1 MRWLDIEEMAAG
13 VPLPEGY
20 RFELLKRCDIAE
32 VVDSIKAWFPD
43 ISVGSASVYLQGDF
57 FGEKVSLA
65 GEADKA
71 DKDVLV
77 VLLRAG
83 HNLAGL
89 FSCER
94 DLDTLSLYGRL
105 AVVAPKQRGAGLCR
119 KCIMLAEFIGQRI
132 GMGMI
137 YGMATLKIPHVQLAF
152 EALGWRLIGIAP
164 GYDREMVAPGVVKRV
179 YEGVYAKV
187 LVAEGEL
194 LRPQTHNLTPGTR
207 NIFRQLFPEQRLAS
221 GGE

>member
-1 MRWLDIEEMAAG
+1 MKWLDIDEMAAG
-13 VPLPEGY
+13 VSLPKGY
-20 RFELLKRCDIAE
+20 RFELLKRGDISE
-32 VVDSIKAWFPD
+32 VVDSIREWFPD
-43 ISVGSASVYLQGDF
+43 ISVGSASVYLRGDF
-57 FGEKVSLA
+57 FGEKVSLVD
-65 GEADKA
+65 EA

-83 HNLAGL
+83 HDLAGL

-105 AVVAPKQRGAGLCR
+105 VVVAPQHRGVGLCR

-137 YGMATLKIPHVQLAF
+137 YGMATLKVPNVQLAF

-179 YEGVYAKV
+179 YEAVYAKV
-187 LVAEGEL
+187 LVSECEM
-194 LRPQTHNLTPGTR
+194 LRPQIRNLTRGTR
-207 NIFRQLFPEQRLAS
+207 RIFCQMFPDQLLAQ
-221 GGE
+221 GGD

>member
-1 MRWLDIEEMAAG
+1 MKWLDIDEMAAG
-13 VPLPEGY
+13 VPLPKGY
-20 RFELLKRCDIAE
+20 RFELLKRCDISE
-32 VVDSIKAWFPD
+32 VVDSIKEWFPD
-43 ISVGSASVYLQGDF
+43 ISVGSASVYLRGDF
-57 FGEKVSLA
+57 FGEKVSLVD
-65 GEADKA
+65 EA

-83 HNLAGL
+83 HSLAGL

-105 AVVAPKQRGAGLCR
+105 VVVAPKHRGVGLCR
-119 KCIMLAEFIGQRI
+119 KCIMLAELIGQRI

-137 YGMATLKIPHVQLAF
+137 YGMATLKIPNVQLAF

-179 YEGVYAKV
+179 YEAVYAKV
-187 LVAEGEL
+187 LVSECEM
-194 LRPQTHNLTPGTR
+194 LRPQTRNLTRGTR
-207 NIFRQLFPEQRLAS
+207 RIFCQMFPDQLLAQ
-221 GGE
+221 GGD

>member
-1 MRWLDIEEMAAG
+1 MKWLDIDEMAAG
-13 VPLPEGY
+13 VPLPKGY
-20 RFELLKRCDIAE
+20 RFELLKRGDISE
-32 VVDSIKAWFPD
+32 VVDSIREWFPD
-43 ISVGSASVYLQGDF
+43 ISVGSASVYLRGDF
-57 FGEKVSLA
+57 FGEKVSLVD
-65 GEADKA
+65 EA

-105 AVVAPKQRGAGLCR
+105 VVVAPKHRGVGLCH

-137 YGMATLKIPHVQLAF
+137 YGMATLKIPNVQLAF

-179 YEGVYAKV
+179 YEAVYAKV

-194 LRPQTHNLTPGTR
+194 LRPQKRNLTPGTT
-207 NIFRQLFPEQRLAS
+207 NIFRQLFPEQILAP
-221 GGE
+221 GID

>member
-1 MRWLDIEEMAAG
+1 MKWLDIDEMAAG
-13 VPLPEGY
+13 VPLPKGY
-20 RFELLKRCDIAE
+20 RFELLKRCDISE
-32 VVDSIKAWFPD
+32 VVDSIKEWFPD
-43 ISVGSASVYLQGDF
+43 ISVGSASVYLRGDF
-57 FGEKVSLA
+57 FGEKVSLVD
-65 GEADKA
+65 EA

-83 HNLAGL
+83 HSLAGL

-105 AVVAPKQRGAGLCR
+105 VVVAPKHRGVGLCR
-119 KCIMLAEFIGQRI
+119 KCIMLAELIGQRI

-137 YGMATLKIPHVQLAF
+137 YGMATLKTPNVQLAF

-179 YEGVYAKV
+179 YEAVYAKV
-187 LVAEGEL
+187 LVSECEM
-194 LRPQTHNLTPGTR
+194 LRPQTRNLTRGTR
-207 NIFRQLFPEQRLAS
+207 RIFCQMFPEQLLAQ
-221 GGE
+221 GGD

>member
-1 MRWLDIEEMAAG
+1 VKWLDIDEMAAG
-13 VPLPEGY
+13 VPLPKGY
-20 RFELLKRCDIAE
+20 RFELLKRCDISE
-32 VVDSIKAWFPD
+32 VVDSIKEWFPD
-43 ISVGSASVYLQGDF
+43 ISVGSASVYLRGDF
-57 FGEKVSLA
+57 FGEKVSLVN
-65 GEADKA
+65 EA

-94 DLDTLSLYGRL
+94 DPDTLSLYGRL
-105 AVVAPKQRGAGLCR
+105 VVVAPKHRGVGLCR
-119 KCIMLAEFIGQRI
+119 KCIMLTEFIGRRI

-137 YGMATLKIPHVQLAF
+137 YGMATLKIPHVQVAF

-179 YEGVYAKV
+179 YEAVYAKV
-187 LVAEGEL
+187 LVSECEM
-194 LRPQTHNLTPGTR
+194 LRPQTRNLTRGTHS
-207 NIFRQLFPEQRLAS
+207 IFCQLFPDQLLAR
-221 GGE
+221 GGD